1 MTQYRD
7 AVPAAQV
14 ASAGALDLHVRRS
27 IVGEVPEV
35 HMKLRV
41 LSACVA
47 AVITLGVVT
56 PVSLHARSSN
66 TTHTPA
72 TGMDDARDLAK
83 AQVEFGIRV
92 AQKKLWR
99 EAIFRFE
106 KAVEVDPT
114 YPEAWN
120 NLAIA
125 YEEQGKFADA
135 DRAYTRALKLDPD
148 NLLIQQNYEQFK
160 EIYGRLKIRGRR

>member
-1 MTQYRD
+1 
-7 AVPAAQV
+7 
-14 ASAGALDLHVRRS
+14 
-27 IVGEVPEV
+27 
-35 HMKLRV
+35 MKLRV

-47 AVITLGVVT
+47 VLITLGVVT
-56 PVSLHARSSN
+56 PLSLDARSG
-66 TTHTPA
+66 TPNRYESA
-72 TGMDDARDLAK
+72 TDDVRDLAK

-135 DRAYTRALKLDPD
+135 DRAYTKALKLDPD
-148 NLLIQQNYEQFK
+148 NLLIQQNYDQFK
-160 EIYGRLKIRGRR
+160 EIYVRLKSRGRR